1 MRTLAILI
9 LWSIPTSEAASQFF
23 PTRNAEWCAY
33 SSSDGLKYW
42 MPPEP
47 DTLVGGL
54 VYQKVLRFTCWSDFQ
69 PPGSCDQLT
78 GNGYAYEQTILA
90 RSTPDGKGYVRAA
103 MDTVDHLVGDIAAEV
118 GDTVRNV
125 LIFDDLLDVWQA
137 PTLRPKFDVVVDS
150 IVEVERWGVSVRRH
164 FVHEVT
170 FWNAV
175 NHPPGF
181 FIARN
186 FFWQEGMGTS
196 HGLVLR
202 ADTLTMTLYSLRC
215 AMSGDSTVYSWY
227 FGGTSTPPWG
237 YPPGGPACCAPWD
250 VGVAEHTTEP
260 SVTTE
265 NPSSGLF
272 RLNAT
277 TPINVAVFDA
287 QGRLVTSVRG
297 NEIDL
302 TAQPPGVYTAVVRS
316 AGGRA
321 AVRLVVVR

>member
-1 MRTLAILI
+1 MRLPFILSFLIAGLQTLG
-9 LWSIPTSEAASQFF
+9 QFF
-23 PTRNAEWCAY
+23 PTRNAEWCAW
-33 SSSDGLKYW
+33 SSSVGLKYW
-42 MPPEP
+42 MPTEP

-54 VYQKVLRFTCWSDFQ
+54 VYQKVLRFTCLSDFQ

-125 LIFDDLLDVWQA
+125 LIFDDLLDVWQT
-137 PTLRPKFDVVVDS
+137 PSLRPKYDVVVDS
-150 IVEVERWGVSVRRH
+150 IVPVERWGVSVRRH

-175 NHPPGF
+175 NQPPGF
-181 FIARN
+181 FIARR
-186 FFWQEGMGTS
+186 FFWQEGMGTTC
-196 HGLVLR
+196 GLVLR

-227 FGGTSTPPWG
+227 FGGTSSPPWG
-237 YPPGGPACCAPWD
+237 YPPGGPACCAPWN
-250 VGVAEHTTEP
+250 VGVPEYSTEAGIA
-260 SVTTE
+260 SE
-265 NPSSGLF
+265 NPSTGIF

-277 TPINVAVFDA
+277 TPIEVMVLDA

-297 NEIDL
+297 NELDL
-302 TAQPPGVYTAVVRS
+302 SAHPPGLYTAVVTT
-316 AGGRA
+316 AQGRQA
-321 AVRLVVVR
+321 MRLMVVR